1 MSFAYGDSQV
11 VLGLGRFWRGE
22 EGTAVAWSRLGVWPT
37 RLRACGH
44 CALGTC
50 LVEGSVQSKRTRD
63 WRKCGSRE
71 VEGVQRAEKRGHMRY
86 MQRQQWFSCWFSF
99 PSLLSW
105 VVMEKTLTFDGYW
118 VQLGSADCGR
128 WLLLFLSLAD
138 LSLIL
143 KSSFVSVSKRT
154 LNKHCLTCLF
164 RNACKT

>member
-22 EGTAVAWSRLGVWPT
+22 EGTAVAWSRLGVWPA
-37 RLRACGH
+37 RLRPCGH
-44 CALGTC
+44 HAVGSALWRGLCRVREPEPGGNVEAERLKEYNKQKKEGIWDTC
-50 LVEGSVQSKRTRD
+50 RD
-63 WRKCGSRE
+63 SNDS
-71 VEGVQRAEKRGHMRY
+71 RAE
-86 MQRQQWFSCWFSF
+86 WF

-118 VQLGSADCGR
+118 VQLDSADCGR

-138 LSLIL
+138 LSLTL
-143 KSSFVSVSKRT
+143 KSSFVSESKHT
-154 LNKHCLTCLF
+154 LNKYCLTCLL